1 MLNSV
6 KNYLEILSN
15 VLKPFKSSR
24 ATKNFE
30 TSRTMPKSVPRAA
43 VAYGR
48 QLKMDMIIFA
58 CKKEKYYVNLTL
70 VFPTLPSLC
79 IVLSNVPAVI
89 PQAVSYLLSFS
100 LVITCYHLHC
110 TAQESLF

>member
-89 PQAVSYLLSFS
+89 PQAVICSAS
-100 LVITCYHLHC
+100 VK
-110 TAQESLF
+110 